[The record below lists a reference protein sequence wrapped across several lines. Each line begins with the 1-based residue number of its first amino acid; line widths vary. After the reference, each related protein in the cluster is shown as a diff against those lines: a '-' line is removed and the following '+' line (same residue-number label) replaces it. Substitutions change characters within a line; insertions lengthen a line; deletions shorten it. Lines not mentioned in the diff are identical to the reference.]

1 MFSPRIL
8 LACCC
13 AITAPASAQLV
24 SKSSALNAPTDVP
37 AGTVGAAPKLQN
49 LTPEM
54 RGDIMM
60 ARKMYREAADM
71 YSAAG
76 ADKSA
81 VLANKMGIAHHQ
93 MLQFD
98 IARKHYQRAIKLNP
112 KYAEAINNL
121 GTIYYAKKSYRRAIG
136 QYKRA
141 LKLTP
146 ESASIYSN
154 LGYAQFARKQY
165 EPAMESFNKALSLD
179 PQVFERRGTQG
190 VLLQER
196 SVEERAKF
204 YYFVAKAYAR
214 HGVTDLALLYVRK
227 AIEEGFKERDK
238 FKEEPEFAAL
248 RELPEWQQLMTMES
262 RVL

>member
-1 MFSPRIL
+1 MFSPRIVF
-8 LACCC
+8 ACCL
-13 AITAPASAQLV
+13 AISAPAAAQLV
-24 SKSSALNAPTDVP
+24 SKTSAVNPATDVP
-37 AGTVGAAPKLQN
+37 AGAAVPTARPQN

-71 YSAAG
+71 YTQAG
-76 ADKSA
+76 ANNSA
-81 VLANKMGIAHHQ
+81 VLANKLGIAHHQ

-98 IARKHYQRAIKLNP
+98 LARKHYQRAIKLNP

-121 GTIYYAKKSYRRAIG
+121 GTIYYAKKNYRRAIG

-165 EPAMESFNKALSLD
+165 DPAMESFNKALSLD
-179 PQVFERRGTQG
+179 PQVFERRSTQG

-196 SVEERAKF
+196 SVEERARF
-204 YYFVAKAYAR
+204 YYFVAKAYAKS
-214 HGVTDLALLYVRK
+214 GANDLALLYIRK
-227 AIEEGFKERDK
+227 AIEEGFKERNK
-238 FKEEPEFAAL
+238 FKEDPEFTAL
-248 RELPEWQQLMTMES
+248 RELPEWEQLMTMES

>member
-1 MFSPRIL
+1 MFSPRKL
-8 LACCC
+8 LAFWVAAAC
-13 AITAPASAQLV
+13 PLSAQLV
-24 SKSSALNAPTDVP
+24 SKSTGSGTPADVP
-37 AGTVGAAPKLQN
+37 AATVVTPKPQP

-54 RGDIMM
+54 RGDILM
-60 ARKMYREAADM
+60 ARKMYREAADV
-71 YSAAG
+71 YAAAG

-81 VLANKMGIAHHQ
+81 VLSNKLGIAYHQ

-98 IARKHYQRAIKLNP
+98 VARKHYQRAIKLNP

-121 GTIYYAKKSYRRAIG
+121 GTIHYAKKSYRRAIG
-136 QYKRA
+136 QYKKA

-146 ESASIYSN
+146 DSASIHSN
-154 LGYAQFARKQY
+154 LGYAHFARRKYDQ
-165 EPAMESFNKALSLD
+165 AMECFNRALELD
-179 PQVFERRGTQG
+179 PQVFERRSTQG
-190 VLLQER
+190 ILLQER

-204 YYFVAKAYAR
+204 YYYVAKAYAR
-214 HGVTDLALLYVRK
+214 KGVNDLALLYIRK

-248 RELPEWQQLMTMES
+248 RELPEWQQLMALES

>member
-1 MFSPRIL
+1 MFLPRHL
-8 LACCC
+8 LACGLSL
-13 AITAPASAQLV
+13 AATAAAQLV
-24 SKSSALNAPTDVP
+24 SKSSSTAAPVDVP
-37 AGTVGAAPKLQN
+37 ATSSVASPKPQS

-54 RGDIMM
+54 RGDIFM
-60 ARKMYREAADM
+60 ARKMYREAAEM
-71 YSAAG
+71 YGQAG
-76 ADKSA
+76 AQTSP
-81 VLANKMGIAHHQ
+81 VLANKLGIAHHQ

-121 GTIYYAKKSYRRAIG
+121 GTIYYAQKSYRRAIG

-165 EPAMESFNKALSLD
+165 GLAMESFNKALELD
-179 PQVFERRGTQG
+179 PQVFERRSTQG

-204 YYFVAKAYAR
+204 YYYVAKAYAKR
-214 HGVTDLALLYVRK
+214 GVNDLALLYVRK

-248 RELPEWQQLMTMES
+248 RELPEWEQLMTMES

>member
-1 MFSPRIL
+1 MFSPRAL
-8 LACCC
+8 FACCL
-13 AITAPASAQLV
+13 AFAAPAAAQLV
-24 SKSSALNAPTDVP
+24 STSSTVPPPADVP
-37 AGTVGAAPKLQN
+37 AAGAIVPAKPQP

-54 RGDIMM
+54 RGDILM
-60 ARKMYREAADM
+60 ARKMYREAAEL
-71 YSAAG
+71 YAAAG

-81 VLANKMGIAHHQ
+81 VLANKVGIAHHQ

-98 IARKHYQRAIKLNP
+98 VARRHYQRAIKLNP

-146 ESASIYSN
+146 ESASIHSN
-154 LGYAQFARKQY
+154 MGYAQFARRQY
-165 EPAMESFNKALSLD
+165 APAMESFNKALELD
-179 PQVFERRGTQG
+179 PQVFERRSTQG

-204 YYFVAKAYAR
+204 FYYVAKAYAKR
-214 HGVTDLALLYVRK
+214 GEKDLALLYVRK

-238 FKEEPEFAAL
+238 FKEDPEFATL
-248 RELPEWQQLMTMES
+248 RDLPEWQQLMTMES

>member
-1 MFSPRIL
+1 MFSPRKLI
-8 LACCC
+8 ACCLFFG
-13 AITAPASAQLV
+13 APATAQLV
-24 SKSSALNAPTDVP
+24 SRSAAPVEPVDVP
-37 AGTVGAAPKLQN
+37 APTSVPAAKPQT

-60 ARKMYREAADM
+60 ARKMYREATEM
-71 YSAAG
+71 YTQAG
-76 ADKSA
+76 AASNA
-81 VLANKMGIAHHQ
+81 VLANKLGIAHHQ
-93 MLQFD
+93 MLQLD
-98 IARKHYQRAIKLNP
+98 AARKHYQRAIKLNP

-136 QYKRA
+136 QYNRA

-146 ESASIYSN
+146 ASASIYSN

-165 EPAMESFNKALSLD
+165 DRAMESFNTALSLD
-179 PQVFERRGTQG
+179 PQVFERRSTQG

-204 YYFVAKAYAR
+204 YYYVSKAYAKR
-214 HGVTDLALLYVRK
+214 GVNELAMWYVRK

-238 FKEEPEFAAL
+238 FKDEPEFAGL
-248 RELPEWQQLMTMES
+248 RELPEWQQLMAMES

>member
-1 MFSPRIL
+1 MFSPRKL
-8 LACCC
+8 LACCL
-13 AITAPASAQLV
+13 AIAAPAAAQLV
-24 SKSSALNAPTDVP
+24 SKSSGVDTPVDVP
-37 AGTVGAAPKLQN
+37 SGTVVPAAKPQN

-71 YSAAG
+71 YIEAG
-76 ADKSA
+76 ANTSA
-81 VLANKMGIAHHQ
+81 VLANKLGIAHHQ

-98 IARKHYQRAIKLNP
+98 SARKHYQRAIKLNP

-121 GTIYYAKKSYRRAIG
+121 GTIFYAKKNYRRAIG

-165 EPAMESFNKALSLD
+165 DPAMESFNKALALD
-179 PQVFERRGTQG
+179 PQVFERRSSQG

-204 YYFVAKAYAR
+204 FYYVAKAYAKR
-214 HGVTDLALLYVRK
+214 GEKDLALLYVRK

-238 FKEEPEFAAL
+238 FKEDPEFATL
-248 RELPEWQQLMTMES
+248 RDLPEWQQLMTMES